1 MICNKYQ
8 STPEQLNLDNYPEE
22 IKEQFFD
29 FINTVPYIKNLI
41 SENRPYA
48 KDCPRDQDGKII
60 IDFTNPP
67 IIEDTDYFRPTAIHF
82 QKYGCITK
90 LRPNRNP
97 NSEYGK
103 WIREEIRRCFYGY
116 IRESDGA
123 WITGDMYFFLNYC
136 PIMKVKKVSGK
147 KGIRVVDFPDFLEG
161 QWLRFMYIQHARD
174 NAKHGSELAA
184 RGKGK
189 AHPYDEVVYTSE
201 GLKNW
206 EQVKIGDYLFGDD
219 GNLTKIIDIPFDDV
233 APIYEVELSSGHRIK
248 CSEGHLWK
256 VQSHC
261 RGEIIAST
269 KELLDLY
276 KRPRKIEP
284 HNPKGYELDCT
295 IPKGEGAEF
304 PYQAT
309 KIDPY
314 TFGLLL
320 GDGCFRNPGYRNTV
334 NLTAVNSDFEVY
346 KNYIPYSYHK
356 VPSGKYLYSL
366 EIQDIHSILEEYGLN
381 QKKSEDKFIPE
392 EYKYNSKEVRIALL
406 KGLLDADGTVS
417 KGRIEL
423 TLSSKQM
430 IEGVRWICASLGIP
444 CSNLRIKKPWYY
456 DKEGKRKHG
465 LDAYR
470 LSIFSSINLFN
481 LPRKTEAWKSRSQT
495 AYAQSKYKGYKIT
508 NITYCGEQKAKCV
521 TVDNKSHCYLIGE
534 FIPTHNSFSMA
545 SIAAKRFLLGE
556 LDETTGQPT
565 KGVETFIS
573 SYFKTYL
580 NDDGVLNKFEK
591 YIDFCAEYTQFPK
604 KRLTSS
610 LDKMKWTSGYK
621 ESNSEIKKGSGN
633 EVIGISVKDSPGK
646 LRGKRGA
653 FIGLEE
659 MGCHIKGTEVLMY
672 DTSIKKVEDIQVGDI
687 LMGDNGTPRKV
698 LETHNG
704 IDQLYKI
711 ILSNGDWHIVNSNH
725 PIYYK
730 KYSWGSKIS
739 QYKLAT
745 PIELLNRN
753 LQGCYIPKTTINF
766 PYKEVSINPYLLG
779 LWLGDGDSSRIS
791 IANEDY
797 EVLEWLA
804 NNSIGYI
811 RDLKQSSTCK
821 IFHLP
826 SKNNEYLYS
835 AFKKYNLFNNKHIP
849 TDYIYNSQE
858 IGLQLLAG
866 LIDTDGNLSIKK
878 HGQCFEITQHE
889 SRKHILDAAKFIATN
904 CGLRCTISKRI
915 SNGKSKG
922 NIHYRLRISG
932 DIYKIPT
939 KINRKQASQVSCKY
953 KQRRCWTDYT
963 FKVEPYDIGEYY
975 GFTITDNHLFVLK
988 DSTIT
993 HNSFPNLIELYST
1006 LRPSMEDGDIVFGMI
1021 YAQGCVCAG
1030 TKVLQENGKPINI
1043 EDVSINAKLLGYNG
1057 SNSSVEDITWL
1068 QPYGE
1073 KECVRIITSKN
1084 NIIECSIDHPILAL
1098 NKNKFNKSK
1107 NTCSFYRAS
1116 EFRKGDTLLM
1126 PKQIGTFGNIHEK
1139 DAYLLGALFGDGS
1152 YSDNS
1157 CVTLS
1162 ITTEEEYAY
1171 YNDKYD
1177 INISKLK
1184 YGYAQIYF
1192 RGLHPLLKKYK
1203 MDKQAFENKKLPYNI
1218 FDWDKESV
1226 CNFLGGYFNADG
1238 NIQIVKQKYRSIKLS
1253 CKYKNTL
1260 QEIKYLLYKLGITS
1274 HIYKESKPS
1283 RILNSKVNN
1292 KCYKMS
1298 ATDIYV
1304 LYISNSEDIHT
1315 FKQCIRFLIKNK
1327 QERLDSYNLHYSKH
1341 TYNSLKFE
1349 LRSNHKGQNFIG
1361 KTFDNLQAVT
1371 IKNIENIGI
1380 QRIYNMT
1387 ANTTHTYISNGFISS
1402 NTAGDKDSDFSAA
1415 QKIMYSPRAFNM
1427 QPIKNVYDKVGQG
1440 KPEFVYFYP
1449 AYVNRN
1455 GCYNKDGVSD
1465 VTKAILEILINRY
1478 NVKYNT
1484 TDATLI
1490 TKTIAEHPIVPQEA
1504 VLRTRGNLFP
1514 ASQINERL
1522 NQIDAN
1528 PNIFDDVYVGELI
1541 FDKAGQVKYVPSD
1554 DVPIRV
1560 YPTEDN
1566 KDRGAIEF
1574 YEMPQKNREGKVF
1587 PNRYIIGHDP
1597 KQLMGLIIV
1606 IL

>member
-1 MICNKYQ
+1 MVWNKYQ

-48 KDCPRDQDGKII
+48 KDCPRDQEGKII
-60 IDFTNPP
+60 VDFTNPP
-67 IIEDTDYFRPTAIHF
+67 IIEDTDYFRPTAIYF

-116 IRESDGA
+116 VRESDGA
-123 WITGDMYFFLNYC
+123 WVTGDMYFFLNYC
-136 PIMKVKKVSGK
+136 PIMKVKRIKGK
-147 KGIRVVDFPDFLEG
+147 KGLRVVDFPDFLEG

-174 NAKHGSELAA
+174 NAKHGSELAS

-189 AHPYDEVVYTSE
+189 
-201 GLKNW
+201 
-206 EQVKIGDYLFGDD
+206 
-219 GNLTKIIDIPFDDV
+219 
-233 APIYEVELSSGHRIK
+233 
-248 CSEGHLWK
+248 
-256 VQSHC
+256 
-261 RGEIIAST
+261 
-269 KELLDLY
+269 
-276 KRPRKIEP
+276 
-284 HNPKGYELDCT
+284 
-295 IPKGEGAEF
+295 
-304 PYQAT
+304 
-309 KIDPY
+309 
-314 TFGLLL
+314 
-320 GDGCFRNPGYRNTV
+320 
-334 NLTAVNSDFEVY
+334 
-346 KNYIPYSYHK
+346 SY
-356 VPSGKYLYSL
+356 
-366 EIQDIHSILEEYGLN
+366 
-381 QKKSEDKFIPE
+381 
-392 EYKYNSKEVRIALL
+392 
-406 KGLLDADGTVS
+406 
-417 KGRIEL
+417 
-423 TLSSKQM
+423 
-430 IEGVRWICASLGIP
+430 
-444 CSNLRIKKPWYY
+444 
-456 DKEGKRKHG
+456 
-465 LDAYR
+465 
-470 LSIFSSINLFN
+470 
-481 LPRKTEAWKSRSQT
+481 
-495 AYAQSKYKGYKIT
+495 
-508 NITYCGEQKAKCV
+508 
-521 TVDNKSHCYLIGE
+521 
-534 FIPTHNSFSMA
+534 SMA

-556 LDETTGQPT
+556 LDETTGEPT

-573 SYFKTYL
+573 SYLKTYL

-621 ESNSEIKKGSGN
+621 ESNSEVKKGSGN

-659 MGCHIKGTEVLMY
+659 MG
-672 DTSIKKVEDIQVGDI
+672 
-687 LMGDNGTPRKV
+687 
-698 LETHNG
+698 
-704 IDQLYKI
+704 
-711 ILSNGDWHIVNSNH
+711 
-725 PIYYK
+725 
-730 KYSWGSKIS
+730 
-739 QYKLAT
+739 
-745 PIELLNRN
+745 
-753 LQGCYIPKTTINF
+753 
-766 PYKEVSINPYLLG
+766 
-779 LWLGDGDSSRIS
+779 
-791 IANEDY
+791 
-797 EVLEWLA
+797 
-804 NNSIGYI
+804 
-811 RDLKQSSTCK
+811 
-821 IFHLP
+821 
-826 SKNNEYLYS
+826 
-835 AFKKYNLFNNKHIP
+835 
-849 TDYIYNSQE
+849 
-858 IGLQLLAG
+858 
-866 LIDTDGNLSIKK
+866 
-878 HGQCFEITQHE
+878 
-889 SRKHILDAAKFIATN
+889 
-904 CGLRCTISKRI
+904 
-915 SNGKSKG
+915 
-922 NIHYRLRISG
+922 
-932 DIYKIPT
+932 
-939 KINRKQASQVSCKY
+939 
-953 KQRRCWTDYT
+953 
-963 FKVEPYDIGEYY
+963 
-975 GFTITDNHLFVLK
+975 
-988 DSTIT
+988 
-993 HNSFPNLIELYST
+993 SFPNLIELYST

-1043 EDVSINAKLLGYNG
+1043 EDVSINTKLLGYNG

-1098 NKNKFNKSK
+1098 NKNRFNKSK

-1126 PKQIGTFGNIHEK
+1126 PKQLGTFGNIHEK

-1152 YSDNS
+1152 YSNNS

-1171 YNDKYD
+1171 YNENYD

-1184 YGYAQIYF
+1184 EGYAQIYF
-1192 RGLHPLLKKYK
+1192 RGLHSLLKQYK
-1203 MDKQAFENKKLPYNI
+1203 MDKQAFGNKKLPYNI

-1238 NIQIVKQKYRSIKLS
+1238 NIQIIKQKHRSIKLT
-1253 CKYKNTL
+1253 CKYENTL

-1315 FKQCIRFLIKNK
+1315 FKQCIRFLIKRK
-1327 QERLDSYNLHYSKH
+1327 QERLDSYKLHCSKH

-1371 IKNIENIGI
+1371 IKSIENIGK

-1449 AYVNRN
+1449 AYINRN
-1455 GCYNKDGVSD
+1455 GCYNKDGISD
-1465 VTKAILEILINRY
+1465 ITKAILEVLINRY

-1514 ASQINERL
+1514 SAQINERL
-1522 NQIDAN
+1522 NQIDTN

-1597 KQLMGLIIV
+1597 VDDDVSQTMSLTSTFVFDLLTDRIVAEYTGRQEYADDNFEIVRRLCLFYNAKCMYEQNKKGIYSYFKRKGCLTLLAETPEYLKEQNIIKEIGYGNKGVGVNATANVNGFADRLTKEWLIKKQVVVVKEDGQEKEVEIPNLFTVKNRAFLQEAAAYNPTANFDRIRAFGMVMIYREAFLILYQGDTSKTV
-1606 IL
+1606 DDTVDSNAPENDEFFTDNYDRRLND

>member
-1 MICNKYQ
+1 MVYNKYQ
-8 STPEQLNLDNYPEE
+8 STPEQLNLDSYPEE

-103 WIREEIRRCFYGY
+103 WVREETRRCFYGY
-116 IRESDGA
+116 VRESDGA
-123 WITGDMYFFLNYC
+123 WVTGDMYFFLNYC
-136 PIMKVKKVSGK
+136 PIMKVKRLKGK

-174 NAKHGSELAA
+174 NAKHGSELAS

-189 AHPYDEVVYTSE
+189 AHPYDEVVYTPE

-233 APIYEVELSSGHRIK
+233 APIYEVELSSGHKIK

-261 RGEIIAST
+261 RGEIIVST
-269 KELLDLY
+269 KELLNLY
-276 KRPRKIEP
+276 KRPRKIGP

-304 PYQAT
+304 PYQVT
-309 KIDPY
+309 KVDPY

-320 GDGCFRNPGYRNTV
+320 GDGCFRNPGYRNAV

-346 KNYIPYSYHK
+346 KNYIPYNYHK

-366 EIQDIHSILEEYGLN
+366 EIQDIYSILEKYGLN

-406 KGLLDADGTVS
+406 KGLLDADGTVT
-417 KGRIEL
+417 KGKIEL

-430 IEGVRWICASLGIP
+430 IEDVRWLCGSLGIP

-456 DKEGKRKHG
+456 DKEGKRKYG

-481 LPRKTEAWKSRSQT
+481 LPRKTEAWESRSQT

-521 TVDNKSHCYLIGE
+521 TVDNNSHCYLIGE

-556 LDETTGQPT
+556 LDETTGEPT

-621 ESNSEIKKGSGN
+621 ESNSEVKKGSGN

-659 MGCHIKGTEVLMY
+659 MG
-672 DTSIKKVEDIQVGDI
+672 
-687 LMGDNGTPRKV
+687 
-698 LETHNG
+698 
-704 IDQLYKI
+704 
-711 ILSNGDWHIVNSNH
+711 
-725 PIYYK
+725 
-730 KYSWGSKIS
+730 
-739 QYKLAT
+739 
-745 PIELLNRN
+745 
-753 LQGCYIPKTTINF
+753 
-766 PYKEVSINPYLLG
+766 
-779 LWLGDGDSSRIS
+779 
-791 IANEDY
+791 
-797 EVLEWLA
+797 
-804 NNSIGYI
+804 
-811 RDLKQSSTCK
+811 
-821 IFHLP
+821 
-826 SKNNEYLYS
+826 
-835 AFKKYNLFNNKHIP
+835 
-849 TDYIYNSQE
+849 
-858 IGLQLLAG
+858 
-866 LIDTDGNLSIKK
+866 
-878 HGQCFEITQHE
+878 
-889 SRKHILDAAKFIATN
+889 
-904 CGLRCTISKRI
+904 
-915 SNGKSKG
+915 
-922 NIHYRLRISG
+922 
-932 DIYKIPT
+932 
-939 KINRKQASQVSCKY
+939 
-953 KQRRCWTDYT
+953 
-963 FKVEPYDIGEYY
+963 
-975 GFTITDNHLFVLK
+975 
-988 DSTIT
+988 
-993 HNSFPNLIELYST
+993 SFPNLIELYST

-1021 YAQGCVCAG
+1021 YAQG
-1030 TKVLQENGKPINI
+1030 
-1043 EDVSINAKLLGYNG
+1043 
-1057 SNSSVEDITWL
+1057 
-1068 QPYGE
+1068 
-1073 KECVRIITSKN
+1073 
-1084 NIIECSIDHPILAL
+1084 
-1098 NKNKFNKSK
+1098 
-1107 NTCSFYRAS
+1107 
-1116 EFRKGDTLLM
+1116 
-1126 PKQIGTFGNIHEK
+1126 
-1139 DAYLLGALFGDGS
+1139 
-1152 YSDNS
+1152 
-1157 CVTLS
+1157 
-1162 ITTEEEYAY
+1162 
-1171 YNDKYD
+1171 
-1177 INISKLK
+1177 
-1184 YGYAQIYF
+1184 
-1192 RGLHPLLKKYK
+1192 
-1203 MDKQAFENKKLPYNI
+1203 
-1218 FDWDKESV
+1218 
-1226 CNFLGGYFNADG
+1226 
-1238 NIQIVKQKYRSIKLS
+1238 
-1253 CKYKNTL
+1253 
-1260 QEIKYLLYKLGITS
+1260 
-1274 HIYKESKPS
+1274 
-1283 RILNSKVNN
+1283 
-1292 KCYKMS
+1292 
-1298 ATDIYV
+1298 
-1304 LYISNSEDIHT
+1304 
-1315 FKQCIRFLIKNK
+1315 
-1327 QERLDSYNLHYSKH
+1327 
-1341 TYNSLKFE
+1341 
-1349 LRSNHKGQNFIG
+1349 
-1361 KTFDNLQAVT
+1361 
-1371 IKNIENIGI
+1371 
-1380 QRIYNMT
+1380 
-1387 ANTTHTYISNGFISS
+1387 
-1402 NTAGDKDSDFSAA
+1402 TAGDKDSDFSAA

-1455 GCYNKDGVSD
+1455 GCYDKDGISD
-1465 VTKAILEILINRY
+1465 VTKAILEVLINRY

-1484 TDATLI
+1484 TDSTLI

-1514 ASQINERL
+1514 SAQINERL
-1522 NQIDAN
+1522 NQIDTN
-1528 PNIFDDVYVGELI
+1528 PNIFDDVYVGDLI

-1566 KDRGAIEF
+1566 KERGAIEF

>member
-1 MICNKYQ
+1 MVYNKYQ

-60 IDFTNPP
+60 VDFTNPP

-82 QKYGCITK
+82 QKYGCVTK

-103 WIREEIRRCFYGY
+103 WIREETRRCFYGY
-116 IRESDGA
+116 VRESDGA

-136 PIMKVKKVSGK
+136 PIMKVKRLKGK

-174 NAKHGSELAA
+174 NAKHGSELAS

-189 AHPYDEVVYTSE
+189 AHPYDEVVYTPE

-206 EQVKIGDYLFGDD
+206 EQIKVGDYLFGDD
-219 GNLTKIIDIPFDDV
+219 GNLTKVIDIPFDDV
-233 APIYEVELSSGHRIK
+233 APIYEVELSSGHKIK

-261 RGEIIAST
+261 RGEIIVST
-269 KELLDLY
+269 KELLNLY
-276 KRPRKIEP
+276 KRPRKIGP

-304 PYQAT
+304 PYQTT

-320 GDGCFRNPGYRNTV
+320 GDGCFRNPRYRNTV

-366 EIQDIHSILEEYGLN
+366 EIQDIYSILEKYGLN

-392 EYKYNSKEVRIALL
+392 EYKYNSKEVRITLL

-417 KGRIEL
+417 KGKIEL

-430 IEGVRWICASLGIP
+430 IEDVRWLCASLGIP
-444 CSNLRIKKPWYY
+444 CSNLRIKKSWYY

-481 LPRKTEAWKSRSQT
+481 LPRKIEAWESRSQT

-556 LDETTGQPT
+556 LDETTGEPT

-659 MGCHIKGTEVLMY
+659 MG
-672 DTSIKKVEDIQVGDI
+672 
-687 LMGDNGTPRKV
+687 
-698 LETHNG
+698 
-704 IDQLYKI
+704 
-711 ILSNGDWHIVNSNH
+711 
-725 PIYYK
+725 
-730 KYSWGSKIS
+730 
-739 QYKLAT
+739 
-745 PIELLNRN
+745 
-753 LQGCYIPKTTINF
+753 
-766 PYKEVSINPYLLG
+766 
-779 LWLGDGDSSRIS
+779 
-791 IANEDY
+791 
-797 EVLEWLA
+797 
-804 NNSIGYI
+804 
-811 RDLKQSSTCK
+811 
-821 IFHLP
+821 
-826 SKNNEYLYS
+826 
-835 AFKKYNLFNNKHIP
+835 
-849 TDYIYNSQE
+849 
-858 IGLQLLAG
+858 
-866 LIDTDGNLSIKK
+866 
-878 HGQCFEITQHE
+878 
-889 SRKHILDAAKFIATN
+889 
-904 CGLRCTISKRI
+904 
-915 SNGKSKG
+915 
-922 NIHYRLRISG
+922 
-932 DIYKIPT
+932 
-939 KINRKQASQVSCKY
+939 
-953 KQRRCWTDYT
+953 
-963 FKVEPYDIGEYY
+963 
-975 GFTITDNHLFVLK
+975 
-988 DSTIT
+988 
-993 HNSFPNLIELYST
+993 SFPNLIELYST

-1021 YAQGCVCAG
+1021 YAQG
-1030 TKVLQENGKPINI
+1030 
-1043 EDVSINAKLLGYNG
+1043 
-1057 SNSSVEDITWL
+1057 
-1068 QPYGE
+1068 
-1073 KECVRIITSKN
+1073 
-1084 NIIECSIDHPILAL
+1084 
-1098 NKNKFNKSK
+1098 
-1107 NTCSFYRAS
+1107 
-1116 EFRKGDTLLM
+1116 
-1126 PKQIGTFGNIHEK
+1126 
-1139 DAYLLGALFGDGS
+1139 
-1152 YSDNS
+1152 
-1157 CVTLS
+1157 
-1162 ITTEEEYAY
+1162 
-1171 YNDKYD
+1171 
-1177 INISKLK
+1177 
-1184 YGYAQIYF
+1184 
-1192 RGLHPLLKKYK
+1192 
-1203 MDKQAFENKKLPYNI
+1203 
-1218 FDWDKESV
+1218 
-1226 CNFLGGYFNADG
+1226 
-1238 NIQIVKQKYRSIKLS
+1238 
-1253 CKYKNTL
+1253 
-1260 QEIKYLLYKLGITS
+1260 
-1274 HIYKESKPS
+1274 
-1283 RILNSKVNN
+1283 
-1292 KCYKMS
+1292 
-1298 ATDIYV
+1298 
-1304 LYISNSEDIHT
+1304 
-1315 FKQCIRFLIKNK
+1315 
-1327 QERLDSYNLHYSKH
+1327 
-1341 TYNSLKFE
+1341 
-1349 LRSNHKGQNFIG
+1349 
-1361 KTFDNLQAVT
+1361 
-1371 IKNIENIGI
+1371 
-1380 QRIYNMT
+1380 
-1387 ANTTHTYISNGFISS
+1387 
-1402 NTAGDKDSDFSAA
+1402 TAGDKDSDFSAA

-1455 GCYNKDGVSD
+1455 GCYNKDGISD
-1465 VTKAILEILINRY
+1465 VTKAILEVLINRY

-1484 TDATLI
+1484 TDSTLI

-1514 ASQINERL
+1514 SSQINERL
-1522 NQIDAN
+1522 NQIDTN

-1566 KDRGAIEF
+1566 KDKGAIEF

-1597 KQLMGLIIV
+1597 VDDDVSQTMSLTSTFVFDLLTDRIVAEYTGRQEYADDNFEIVRKLCLFYNAKCMYEQNKKGIYSYFKRKGCLTLLAETPEYLKEQNIIKEIGYGNKGVGVNATANVNGFADRLTKEWLIKKRVVLIKEEGQEKEV
-1606 IL
+1606 EIPNLFTVKNRAFLQEAAAYNPTANFDRIRAFGMVMIYREAFLILYQGDTNKVVEENVDANAPENDEFFQENFDGRFQ